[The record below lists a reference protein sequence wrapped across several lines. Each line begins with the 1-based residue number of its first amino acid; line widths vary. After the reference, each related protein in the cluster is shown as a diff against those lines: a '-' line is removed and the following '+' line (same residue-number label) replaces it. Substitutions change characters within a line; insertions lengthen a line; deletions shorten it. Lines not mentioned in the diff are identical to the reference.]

1 MYENI
6 RKHKRVT
13 YFFFQMG
20 FRPEKSAHLKTYV
33 VEVVNDS
40 YIFIVQTLLCVCTFS

>member
-6 RKHKRVT
+6 RKHKRVS

-33 VEVVNDS
+33 VGEVNDS
-40 YIFIVQTLLCVCTFS
+40 CIFLVQTLLRVCTFS